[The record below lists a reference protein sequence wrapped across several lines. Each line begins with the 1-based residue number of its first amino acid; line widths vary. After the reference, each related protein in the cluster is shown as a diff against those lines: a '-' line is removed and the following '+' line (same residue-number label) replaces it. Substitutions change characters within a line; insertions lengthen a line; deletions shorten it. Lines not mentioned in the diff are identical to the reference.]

1 MKTTTKYKVPFPKQ
15 INLLPTRPYTK
26 HVGMVPSVHNY
37 HLEMKSSVRIS
48 RMEVW
53 RPGVYFQTNANTSS
67 NKHLFLSHAIL
78 LLCDIYICIWNKKN
92 VLLCICSLALSRAQG
107 LSVGLQYTLTL
118 NIYLCTNQFGSAW
131 TFVGQRDRDLCVH
144 MCVSTPASQH
154 YFLRDCSNAATAKV
168 AADHN
173 GLQSKCF
180 WCFPKHR
187 TMGKKHMWCVQ
198 CLFWL
203 ACEWEWWWHMHQ
215 LSESFFTER
224 RIGIFLMVC
233 VVLN

>member
-107 LSVGLQYTLTL
+107 PSVGLQYTLTL
-118 NIYLCTNQFGSAW
+118 NILPVYQPTWKCL
-131 TFVGQRDRDLCVH
+131 DLCGAETQRSV
-144 MCVSTPASQH
+144 CSYVCLYTCKPALLST
-154 YFLRDCSNAATAKV
+154 
-168 AADHN
+168 
-173 GLQSKCF
+173 GLQ
-180 WCFPKHR
+180 
-187 TMGKKHMWCVQ
+187 
-198 CLFWL
+198 
-203 ACEWEWWWHMHQ
+203 
-215 LSESFFTER
+215 
-224 RIGIFLMVC
+224 
-233 VVLN
+233 

>member
-92 VLLCICSLALSRAQG
+92 VLLCICSLSSQQGSGSFCRTTVHINTEHLPVYQPTWKCLDLCGAETQRFVCSYVCLYTCKPAL
-107 LSVGLQYTLTL
+107 LSTGLQ
-118 NIYLCTNQFGSAW
+118 
-131 TFVGQRDRDLCVH
+131 
-144 MCVSTPASQH
+144 
-154 YFLRDCSNAATAKV
+154 
-168 AADHN
+168 
-173 GLQSKCF
+173 
-180 WCFPKHR
+180 
-187 TMGKKHMWCVQ
+187 
-198 CLFWL
+198 
-203 ACEWEWWWHMHQ
+203 
-215 LSESFFTER
+215 
-224 RIGIFLMVC
+224 
-233 VVLN
+233 